1 MNKISLVIGMGI
13 GRLYKEVLQNLG
25 YTVITVDLNPDL
37 QAMYTDINKCLEE
50 YPKFDTV
57 HICTPNFTHYDIACQ
72 VANKAGIVFVEK
84 PGVKN
89 ADEWLN
95 LVSLYPETRFMMVK
109 NNQYRGAALDII
121 KESIKKSKFIN
132 LTWINNDRIP
142 NPGTWFTT
150 KELAYGGVSR
160 DLMPHLLSLFIALE
174 PDYMTANVK
183 EYAKFQRWQLDQITQ
198 TDYGIIKK
206 DGTYDV
212 DDYCGFKL
220 EINGRIWAI
229 VADWRS
235 LEGDKSQI
243 ACLADEINQIDIL
256 ELGLC
261 HESAYQSMIELAV
274 KNINNNKFWLEQFV
288 QDYWIHKRIE

>member
-13 GRLYKEVLQNLG
+13 GRLYKEVLEQLG
-25 YTVITVDLNPDL
+25 YKVITVDLNPDV

-50 YPKFDTV
+50 YLKFDTV
-57 HICTPNFTHYDIACQ
+57 HICTPNFTHYSIAEQ
-72 VANKAGIVFVEK
+72 VAKHSDIVFVEK

-95 LVSLYPETRFMMVK
+95 LISSYPETRFMMVK
-109 NNQYRGAALDII
+109 NNQYRGESLDTI
-121 KESIKKSKFIN
+121 KESIKESKLIN
-132 LTWINNDRIP
+132 LLWINNDRVP

-174 PDYMTANVK
+174 PDYMTAVVK
-183 EYAKFQRWQLDQITQ
+183 EYAKFQQWTLDQITH

-212 DDYCGFKL
+212 DDYCGFKF
-220 EINGRIWAI
+220 EVNGRIWNI

-235 LEGDKSQI
+235 LEGDRSQI
-243 ACLADEINQIDIL
+243 VCSTPGIDQVDTL

-261 HESAYQSMIELAV
+261 HESAYEAMIDTAV
-274 KNINNNKFWLEQFV
+274 KNIDNNKFWLEQLI